1 MCYDGKTEGQVMA
14 RILIIEDDELIR
26 RMYQQVLNF
35 RGHEVAHAANGEE
48 GLETARVCQPAL
60 VLLDIMM
67 PRLNGLETLKRLKTL
82 PGLAATPVIILT
94 NVIGGTTAEAALN
107 TGALKYIIKS
117 DYTPKEVVD
126 MVEGILAG
134 RDRHIA

>member
-1 MCYDGKTEGQVMA
+1 MA

-35 RGHEVAHAANGEE
+35 RGHEVTHAANGEE
-48 GLETARVCQPAL
+48 GLELARAGLPAL

-67 PRLNGLETLKRLKTL
+67 PKLNGIETLKRLRVL
-82 PGLAATPVIILT
+82 PGLAKTPVIMLT
-94 NVIGGTTAEAALN
+94 NVIGGASAESALN
-107 TGALKYIIKS
+107 AGALKYIIKS

-126 MVEGILAG
+126 MVEGVLAG
-134 RDRHIA
+134 YRRG